1 MSSKIN
7 LVIFSGSN
15 KLIIDNILI
24 NNLNF
29 IANNINIHKYNIWYG
44 GGTSGI
50 MGIIPRKFSERSGQ
64 VFSVDSKQFI
74 KNYDPL
80 TYKPEFGISYV
91 MDTFTKRQNKLVSN
105 GDIYLCLPGGVGTI
119 SELFDVLVN
128 NDVNNKHSDIII
140 YSYNDYFKNILD
152 FINDNIKSGY
162 IRKKILDHIFVFNNE
177 KDICDFLNNK

>member
-128 NDVNNKHSDIII
+128 NDVNNKHFDIIRF
-140 YSYNDYFKNILD
+140 YK
-152 FINDNIKSGY
+152 
-162 IRKKILDHIFVFNNE
+162 
-177 KDICDFLNNK
+177 